1 MAQCPNCSAPLK
13 DGDWTCGS
21 CGAPVA
27 GAGMAAAPG
36 AGGQHAAYGGE
47 TTAYTAAGA
56 PAYGAPPAYGGP
68 GEWGPEHQPQ
78 PAAAAPPA
86 AASSSGLLKLVLVIG
101 VIAVIAIVLVW
112 FFVLRGPA
120 TTGEEFLGTWTATTQ
135 QGIATVA
142 ITQPDD
148 AFSVT
153 MTGSDQSQKI
163 TVPARLD
170 GTDLVITMDDF
181 SQIAGEGN
189 AEAFKAT
196 LKALA
201 GDFKMIFSSV
211 DATRLDLRIVGTAP
225 SGDDFDQTIPLTKDA
240 AGTS

>member
-1 MAQCPNCSAPLK
+1 MAECPSCSAPLK
-13 DGDWTCGS
+13 DGDWTCGV

-36 AGGQHAAYGGE
+36 AEQYADEA
-47 TTAYTAAGA
+47 TAYTAPGG
-56 PAYGAPPAYGGP
+56 PAYEAPPAYGGP
-68 GEWGPEHQPQ
+68 GEWEPEYQPQ
-78 PAAAAPPA
+78 PAAPA

-135 QGIATVA
+135 QGIATIAV
-142 ITQPDD
+142 TQQGD
-148 AFSVT
+148 AFSVAI
-153 MTGSDQSQKI
+153 TGNEPSQKI
-163 TVPARLD
+163 TVPAHLD
-170 GTDLVITMDDF
+170 GADLVITIDDF
-181 SQIAGEGN
+181 SQMAGEGN

-201 GDFKMIFSSV
+201 GDFKMIFGSV
-211 DATRLDLRIVGTAP
+211 DATHLDLRIVGTAP

-240 AGTS
+240 AGTT